1 MIYVI
6 KLEEYYQLNIR
17 AALNAWHFD
26 ITLKISNSIVEHS
39 VILIIDELNN
49 LVCITF
55 ILGDDL

>member
-6 KLEEYYQLNIR
+6 ELDEYYQLNIR

-39 VILIIDELNN
+39 VILIVDELN
-49 LVCITF
+49 
-55 ILGDDL
+55 D